1 MFSNK
6 YRFYWLFMA
15 LLFVSFGCS
24 QKKVFEEYK
33 KFDKLSWYR
42 FDILEFEVPVQ
53 NIETSYDIYI
63 QLRHLP
69 EFPHKQL
76 PINFTIY
83 SPTGEMRS
91 ADQLLELNDKEGN
104 SLSKCLG
111 DFCDVSI
118 MVREGITFYE
128 PGIYKFI
135 IENKWKKVDLPGIME
150 VGLLIK
156 KTN

>member
-1 MFSNK
+1 MLCKNCK
-6 YRFYWLFMA
+6 YL
-15 LLFVSFGCS
+15 LLFVAVLFVSYSCI

-33 KFDKLSWYR
+33 KFDKISWYR
-42 FDILEFEVPVQ
+42 FNFLEFEVP
-53 NIETSYDIYI
+53 IEELEIPYDIYI
-63 QLRHLP
+63 LMRHLP

-83 SPTGEMRS
+83 SPSGEMRS
-91 ADQLLELNDKEGN
+91 SDQILELNDKNGN

-118 MVREGITFYE
+118 SVRKEYIFSE
-128 PGIYKFI
+128 PGSFKFI

-156 KTN
+156 KSN

>member
-1 MFSNK
+1 MFNAK
-6 YRFYWLFMA
+6 YKFYWLFIGF
-15 LLFVSFGCS
+15 LFISFGCN
-24 QKKVFEEYK
+24 QKKVFEEYI

-42 FDILEFEVPVQ
+42 FDILEFEVQVED
-53 NIETSYDIYI
+53 IETSHDIYI

-83 SPTGEMRS
+83 SPTGEIRS
-91 ADQLLELNDKEGN
+91 ANQVLELNDKEGN

-118 MVREGITFYE
+118 MVRGDITFYE
-128 PGIYKFI
+128 KGVYKFL

-156 KTN
+156 NSN